1 MLQGAAHTFYA
12 KKKGIFFFLYFLM
25 QPEER
30 TNERLPRGTIGTVLP
45 QANEQSASSIQRPRL
60 NKKQHIGVHGAMAA
74 PQGMYMAT

>member
-1 MLQGAAHTFYA
+1 MASGGSSYILR
-12 KKKGIFFFLYFLM
+12 KKEGDFFFLYFLM

-30 TNERLPRGTIGTVLP
+30 TNKRLPRGTIGTVLP